1 MISGFG
7 PYPSDARVASP
18 TRRPNGNWGFSTV
31 LKAEDV
37 QALLGQ
43 HGQRSP
49 FKFALSGIV
58 IPVGAAC
65 KPGYDPKTVVKW
77 DVPYSVWAVA
87 VAQLHE
93 LLNTVQ
99 RGGVETLD
107 STVLDKGV
115 AVSFVVLSEQPRP
128 RCEVTPLSRPHT
140 HTHTPHHATLHHTAP
155 HHSTPHH
162 TTNPPHH
169 TTPHRL
175 PTQGIGAHRISLR
188 EPTRRA
194 RPPRGQPLE
203 AVAG

>member
-1 MISGFG
+1 MAVERVESDPSVELLREALSRFPAQTAPAMLFASSLMANRLAAEKGELGIKSTPHAPRSNRPTCWLPLPVYALVPSVPGFEVISGFG

-31 LKAEDV
+31 LKTEDV

-43 HGQRSP
+43 HGQCSP
-49 FKFALSGIV
+49 FRFALSGIV
-58 IPVGAAC
+58 IPVGAPC

-107 STVLDKGV
+107 PAVLDKGV
-115 AVSFVVLSEQPRP
+115 AVSF
-128 RCEVTPLSRPHT
+128 
-140 HTHTPHHATLHHTAP
+140 
-155 HHSTPHH
+155 
-162 TTNPPHH
+162 
-169 TTPHRL
+169 
-175 PTQGIGAHRISLR
+175 I
-188 EPTRRA
+188 
-194 RPPRGQPLE
+194 
-203 AVAG
+203 